1 MSNVTHV
8 PIFRINISP
17 SAGIKNSIDNN
28 TTSRNISS
36 EHGNFTLDGR
46 INSTTYDWHLWN
58 ASDLKV
64 EVVGDALVKL
74 ATWHGHVTLSAARNP
89 TYFKRLYRLGPYTRY
104 SFLTNRLIFTDKSR
118 YFASKNPLYFPYV
131 FIYSLRA
138 ENLYTPIFVYNLSSV
153 NTALN
158 TLEKKKRK
166 MEDGQRIL
174 HPNKRTQPTSNTAR
188 TTISPYLS
196 RVPHSSNKDSIM
208 NRTRVSPIGSRFER
222 GGDSGTRASGIVL
235 LVGRQTFRDRFHPR
249 DGRL

>member
-89 TYFKRLYRLGPYTRY
+89 TYFKRLYHLGPYTRY

-174 HPNKRTQPTSNTAR
+174 HPNKRTNFKHCSNNDIPLSISR
-188 TTISPYLS
+188 TPQL
-196 RVPHSSNKDSIM
+196 
-208 NRTRVSPIGSRFER
+208 E
-222 GGDSGTRASGIVL
+222 
-235 LVGRQTFRDRFHPR
+235 
-249 DGRL
+249 

>member
-118 YFASKNPLYFPYV
+118 YFASKNPLYFPYFYLLPSCRKPLYPNFCIQPLV
-131 FIYSLRA
+131 RKHRSEHIGKEKTKNGRWTTNSTPKQTNQLQTLLEQRYPLIYLA
-138 ENLYTPIFVYNLSSV
+138 NP
-153 NTALN
+153 
-158 TLEKKKRK
+158 
-166 MEDGQRIL
+166 
-174 HPNKRTQPTSNTAR
+174 TAR
-188 TTISPYLS
+188 IRIQSWTEHVFRPLVRGSNE
-196 RVPHSSNKDSIM
+196 SSC
-208 NRTRVSPIGSRFER
+208 
-222 GGDSGTRASGIVL
+222 
-235 LVGRQTFRDRFHPR
+235 
-249 DGRL
+249 